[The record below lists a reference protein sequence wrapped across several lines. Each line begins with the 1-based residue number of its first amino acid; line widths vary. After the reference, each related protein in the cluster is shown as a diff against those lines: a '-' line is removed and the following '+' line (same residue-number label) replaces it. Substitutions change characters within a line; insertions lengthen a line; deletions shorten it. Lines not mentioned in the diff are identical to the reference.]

1 MNVKESIRKDA
12 IKIADMLNSETS
24 AVAYRMDDYDI
35 RDRFY
40 VDAILRQECRKTL
53 GTVVNSRPN
62 LKVNVQGVPIE
73 IRWFDNVV
81 RISRLPNYLQ
91 VA

>member
-40 VDAILRQECRKTL
+40 VDAILRQECRKT
-53 GTVVNSRPN
+53 
-62 LKVNVQGVPIE
+62 
-73 IRWFDNVV
+73 
-81 RISRLPNYLQ
+81 
-91 VA
+91 